1 MISSIKHG
9 YRDFGSEVRHHF
21 EVCFHFDALVP
32 ILKLNNHFLGYNS
45 KLCQKP
51 CKPNIA
57 CSTLVSQYEFCFFN
71 WHILLPME
79 EFEMQWCTV
88 YWTNINIADPYVW
101 VGSGIHIFHG
111 QDWTEVRK
119 PSFTFQI
126 MEEYLY
132 TCLN

>member
-57 CSTLVSQYEFCFFN
+57 CSHKHCSSYIPSAPVSMVNY
-71 WHILLPME
+71 
-79 EFEMQWCTV
+79 T
-88 YWTNINIADPYVW
+88 
-101 VGSGIHIFHG
+101 
-111 QDWTEVRK
+111 RK
-119 PSFTFQI
+119 
-126 MEEYLY
+126 M
-132 TCLN
+132 